1 MDWKYRSD
9 DCRSVSLHDCD
20 ITECLSEADGLSL
33 IFESGFDV
41 FAENPLNETGRH
53 KRTGKS
59 AVALKNGRFL
69 QGTLYISDKEEK
81 PLCEEDIAAVEP
93 EILDFKRYPDS
104 VFLACDVWSEDYGA
118 CYCQIEFAC
127 SGVTFCWNEFTDD
140 AWFQDYDKNLRG

>member
-1 MDWKYRSD
+1 MDWKCRSD

-20 ITECLSEADGLSL
+20 LTECLSEADGLSL

-53 KRTGKS
+53 KRTGKA
-59 AVALKNGRFL
+59 AVTLKNGRFL
-69 QGTLYISDKEEK
+69 RGTLYTSEKEEK
-81 PLCEEDIAAVEP
+81 PLREEDIAAVEP

-104 VFLACDVWSEDYGA
+104 VLLACDAWCQDHGH

-127 SGVTFCWNEFTDD
+127 SGVAFCWNEFTDD
-140 AWFQDYDKNLRG
+140 AWFQK